1 MGVSDGG
8 RRGVGGC
15 GGQRP
20 PIHRRSN
27 HERQHQHSLAGDG
40 MNIEQLMLISM
51 KAYTYKSEQCVG
63 RQANVPSPLNLTG
76 YQASYSLCRSHLL

>member
-1 MGVSDGG
+1 
-8 RRGVGGC
+8 
-15 GGQRP
+15 
-20 PIHRRSN
+20 
-27 HERQHQHSLAGDG
+27 